1 MATGGLR
8 DILEAMRVQIQAMVD
23 GAAPSNIDVQVE
35 KGIVVNPTPPTID
48 MYPGS
53 LSRETDS
60 AAFDDIYGGYLI
72 TVRARV
78 ATGDTDAGQDLL
90 LRFMDDTDEL
100 SIAEALDADPTLNGW
115 ASSLTLRDPTGYTI
129 FSDPGGEGA
138 LLGFSFTAVVLPA
151 VS

>member
-1 MATGGLR
+1 MAVAGLR

-23 GAAPSNIDVQVE
+23 AAAPSNIDVQVE

-48 MYPGS
+48 MWPGAV
-53 LSRETDS
+53 SRETES

-100 SIAEALDADPTLNGW
+100 CIAAALDTDPTLNGN
-115 ASSLTLRDPTGYTI
+115 ASSLTMRDPTGYTL
-129 FSDPGGEGA
+129 FPDSGGDGA
-138 LLGFSFTAVVLPA
+138 LLGFSFTAVVLA
-151 VS
+151 GKS